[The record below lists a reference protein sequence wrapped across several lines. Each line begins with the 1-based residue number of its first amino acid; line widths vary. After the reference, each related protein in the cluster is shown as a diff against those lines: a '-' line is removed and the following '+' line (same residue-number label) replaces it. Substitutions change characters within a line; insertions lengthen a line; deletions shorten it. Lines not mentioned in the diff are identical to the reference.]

1 MSIELKYWDGRG
13 LMEVPRV
20 LLALAGKF
28 PGEGAYTDGRFYR
41 EGQTPSANAKPY
53 SEADGLDANLGR
65 MPILNVDG
73 TGVGQSVAINYYLAA
88 KFGFMGNNE
97 LEGAQILAISEH
109 IKEMNVAF
117 AKVVPPYTEPTD
129 EQLDTWYNTGAE
141 DVKGTADMMKRPER
155 QLKWWAGRIEA
166 NVGEGGFAV
175 GSKLSLADV
184 LLYNVFMETLKEEEC
199 QPGVPAFR
207 KGPFAGSTTRMEAA
221 LANYPKIK
229 ACCENVQK
237 QPNMQK
243 WLSTR
248 GKQNS

>member
-28 PGEGAYTDGRFYR
+28 PEDGYTDGRFYR
-41 EGQTPSANAKPY
+41 EGQTPSPNAKPY
-53 SEADGLDANLGR
+53 DQADGLDCNLGR
-65 MPILNVDG
+65 MPVLSVDG
-73 TGVGQSVAINYYLAA
+73 EGVGQSLAINYYLAA
-88 KFGFMGNNE
+88 KFGFMGKNE
-97 LEGAQILAISEH
+97 LEGAQILSLAEH
-109 IKEMNVAF
+109 IKEMNTSF
-117 AKVVPPYTEPTD
+117 AQVVPPYTEPTE

-141 DVKGTADMMKRPER
+141 DVKGRADMTKRPER
-155 QLKWWAGRIEA
+155 RLKWWAGRIEA

-175 GSKLSLADV
+175 GSALSLADV
-184 LLYNVFMETLKEEEC
+184 LLYNVFMETLPEEQC

-207 KGPFAGSTTRMEAA
+207 KGPFAGSTSRMQAA

-229 ACCENVQK
+229 AICENVQK

-243 WLSTR
+243 WLGSR